1 MRKPERQTRISVD
14 HKKIH
19 RGWRSP
25 VIWTNTL
32 QPLQITALPDDLV
45 VDGFVK
51 RSI

>member
-32 QPLQITALPDDLV
+32 QQLQITALPDDLV